1 MKKISIFFVVWFLV
15 FGFLSYAFAGGIDN
29 LQNFSARYSGTGS
42 RNAALDGADIVA
54 YNPAGIAWQE
64 DGITIEVDIQYIS
77 KDFVHN
83 YTQTH
88 PSQDVTKDQN
98 EPSII
103 PSMFVVYK
111 KDKLGLF
118 SSFTVIAGGGK
129 VSYDNGNY
137 VTDQIEQGFVALT
150 GSTVAGNIENER
162 IEAESQYLA
171 FTTGGTYRFS
181 DKFSTGAGIRFVQAE
196 KKIDASANISNLLIG
211 AGALNGQ
218 DYSDGLEGGY
228 EQTDESF
235 GFVLSAN
242 YAHSKDLLFA
252 LRYESKIEL
261 GFDTE
266 ITDTSTNLGKSTLA
280 SLGIEDGKKYSRD
293 LPAVFG
299 LGISYNASEK
309 LNLNTSFTYYF
320 QEQADWY
327 AYDSATQTAFQLD
340 SKVNNGF
347 DLGLSATY
355 SVNDRLRLSCG
366 YMYTDTGFDA
376 EDFDLQARMSPA
388 LNANTYLLGAGF
400 DISEK
405 STINLSATTINYISD
420 VDEAR
425 NVEYQKTNRALSFA
439 YIYKF

>member
-64 DGITIEVDIQYIS
+64 DGITIEVDIQFIS

-118 SSFTVIAGGGK
+118 GSLTVVAGGGK
-129 VSYDNGNY
+129 ASYDNGNY

-196 KKIDASANISNLLIG
+196 KKIDASANIDNLLIG

-327 AYDSATQTAFQLD
+327 AYDSATSTAFQLD